1 MRSIPGFRQPFH
13 SRGDARRGRPYEN
26 RKIATPEP
34 GPTQEP
40 IPFRHSGT
48 KKVRRHTRTLG
59 FLFYQS
65 MYAPT
70 YLLKALYRQ
79 LIILGGMF
87 GLGAAVFS
95 YYNGLPPLGALLA
108 SVSTITTIG
117 IYVPNNGN
125 FFTINQTEEVLLIV
139 MIVVSVGAAA
149 SLLQGTVNAVVNGDL
164 ARGQAE
170 KHLIKKM
177 KKHVIIFGYTHLG
190 RYVADKLGELEVDY
204 VVITHDP
211 AIHDTLVKNKAQV
224 VLQLENRPVVAL
236 KEAGI
241 DEASTLIAA
250 HEKDPENILTMLSA
264 RRLRPDIRIISV
276 VHDEQLTETAK
287 NAGADVVVP
296 SSISVGHLL
305 ALSAVTRDLVGIV
318 FSERVGTK
326 EIAQFSVF
334 KTSKL
339 IGKKLPELT
348 KFAHVIGLVRG
359 GELIQNVFDPSL
371 TIKEEDTLLLFGD
384 PAGLHELEAEAEA
397 L

>member
-1 MRSIPGFRQPFH
+1 
-13 SRGDARRGRPYEN
+13 
-26 RKIATPEP
+26 
-34 GPTQEP
+34 
-40 IPFRHSGT
+40 
-48 KKVRRHTRTLG
+48 
-59 FLFYQS
+59 
-65 MYAPT
+65 MYAPM

-87 GLGAAVFS
+87 GLGAAVFA

-125 FFTINQTEEVLLIV
+125 FYTINPAEEVLLIV

-149 SLLQGTVNAVVNGDL
+149 SLLQATVNAVVNGDL
-164 ARGQAE
+164 ARGEAE
-170 KHLIKKM
+170 KSLIKRM
-177 KKHVIIFGYTHLG
+177 KRHTIIFGYANVG
-190 RYVADKLGELEVDY
+190 RYVADKLDEIGVDY

-211 AIHDTLVKNKAQV
+211 AIRDVLAKKKVRV
-224 VLQLENRPVVAL
+224 VLQQENRQMAAL

-241 DEASTLIAA
+241 DEASTLIAT
-250 HEKDPENILTMLSA
+250 HERDSENILTMLSA
-264 RRLRPDIRIISV
+264 RRLRPDIRIVSV
-276 VHDEQLTETAK
+276 VHDEQLTGTAK

-296 SSISVGHLL
+296 SSVSVGHLL

-318 FSERVGTK
+318 FSEKVGTK

-339 IGKKLPELT
+339 IGKKLPDLT
-348 KFAHVIGLVRG
+348 RLAHVIGLVRG
-359 GELIQNVFDPSL
+359 GELIQNVFDPGL
-371 TIKEEDTLLLFGD
+371 TIKEDDTLLLFGD